1 MGNSS
6 TQSREAKVLFFGLG
20 NPILADDAVGIRAV
34 EELSRRIKRPNCE
47 FKTGSIGG
55 LKILDEIQGYDRV
68 VFVDAIVGDEPGKF
82 YELSLERLSRS
93 FHLTSPHSVNLFTAL
108 ELGRGLGLKMPEEI
122 KIYVM
127 EIKDGKTF
135 GEEFPEEVAAR
146 FPDFVEFVFQ
156 KEIGGDHAS

>member
-1 MGNSS
+1 
-6 TQSREAKVLFFGLG
+6 VLFFGLG
-20 NPILADDAVGIRAV
+20 NPILADDAVGIRVV
-34 EELSRRIKRPNCE
+34 EELSKRTESSSCD

-55 LKILDEIQGYDRV
+55 LKVLDEIQGYDRV

-82 YELSLERLSRS
+82 YELSLDRLSRS
-93 FHLTSPHSVNLFTAL
+93 FHLTSPHTVNLFTAL
-108 ELGRGLGLKMPEEI
+108 ELGRGLGLKMPREI

-135 GEEFPEEVAAR
+135 GEGLSEEVAAR
-146 FPDFVEFVFQ
+146 FPDFVEFVFE

>member
-6 TQSREAKVLFFGLG
+6 TRSREAKVLFFGLG

-34 EELSRRIKRPNCE
+34 EELSKRTE
-47 FKTGSIGG
+47 SSSYDFKTGSIGG
-55 LKILDEIQGYDRV
+55 LKVLDEIQGYDRV
-68 VFVDAIVGDEPGKF
+68 VFVDAIIGDEPGRF
-82 YELSLERLSRS
+82 YELPLERLSRS
-93 FHLTSPHSVNLFTAL
+93 FHLTSPHSVNLITAL
-108 ELGRGLGLKMPEEI
+108 ELGKGLGLRMPREI

-135 GEEFPEEVAAR
+135 GEKFSEEVAAR